1 MLKRMNKIKSL
12 TLQQSIGY
20 ILAICGLIGFFA
32 AFTLTVE
39 KMELIKNPNY
49 IPTCN
54 VSPLI
59 SCGSVMKTPEASIF
73 GFANSLIG
81 VMGFSVVTTIGMALI
96 AGAKFKRWFWLG
108 LQLGTI
114 FGIGFVHWL
123 IYQSVFDIG
132 KLCPYC
138 IVVWSV
144 MIPIFVYT
152 TLYNLRF
159 GNITVPAKLKSVNAF
174 IQKHH
179 GDIIIAWFVIIIGI
193 ILNRFWFYW
202 KTLL

>member
-1 MLKRMNKIKSL
+1 
-12 TLQQSIGY
+12 
-20 ILAICGLIGFFA
+20 
-32 AFTLTVE
+32 
-39 KMELIKNPNY
+39 
-49 IPTCN
+49 
-54 VSPLI
+54 
-59 SCGSVMKTPEASIF
+59 MKTPEASVF

-81 VMGFSVVTTIGMALI
+81 VMGFTVVATIGMAII

-108 LQLGTI
+108 LQVGTI

-174 IQKHH
+174 AQRHH
-179 GDIIIAWFVIIIGI
+179 GDIVIVWYLIIIGI
-193 ILNRFWFYW
+193 ILNHFWFYW

>member
-1 MLKRMNKIKSL
+1 M
-12 TLQQSIGY
+12 TLNQSIGY
-20 ILAICGLIGFFA
+20 ILAICGIIGFFS
-32 AFTLTVE
+32 AFILTVE
-39 KMELIKNPNY
+39 KIELIKNPSY
-49 IPTCN
+49 VPSCSI
-54 VSPLI
+54 SPLL
-59 SCGSVMKTPEASIF
+59 SCGSVMKTPEASVF

-81 VMGFSVVTTIGMALI
+81 VMGFTVVATIGMAII

-108 LQLGTI
+108 LQVGTI

-174 IQKHH
+174 AQRHH
-179 GDIIIAWFVIIIGI
+179 GDIVIVWYLIIIGI
-193 ILNRFWFYW
+193 ILNHFWFYW
-202 KTLL
+202 KTLF

>member
-1 MLKRMNKIKSL
+1 M
-12 TLQQSIGY
+12 TLNQSIGY
-20 ILAICGLIGFFA
+20 VLAICGIIGFFA
-32 AFTLTVE
+32 AFILTVE
-39 KMELIKNPNY
+39 KIELIKNPSY
-49 IPTCN
+49 VPSCSI
-54 VSPLI
+54 SPLL
-59 SCGSVMKTPEASIF
+59 SCGSVMKTPEASVF

-81 VMGFSVVTTIGMALI
+81 VMGFTVVATIGMAII

-108 LQLGTI
+108 LQVGTI

-174 IQKHH
+174 AQRHH
-179 GDIIIAWFVIIIGI
+179 GDIVIVWYLIIIGI
-193 ILNRFWFYW
+193 ILNHFWFYW

>member
-1 MLKRMNKIKSL
+1 MNKVKKM
-12 TLQQSIGY
+12 TLNQSIGY
-20 ILAICGLIGFFA
+20 ILAICGIIGFFA
-32 AFTLTVE
+32 AFTLTIE

-49 IPTCN
+49 VPSCN
-54 VSPLI
+54 ISPLL

-73 GFANSLIG
+73 GFANSIIG
-81 VMGFSVVTTIGMALI
+81 VMGFSVVTTIGMAII

-108 LQLGTI
+108 LQVGTI

-138 IVVWSV
+138 MVVWSV

-174 IQKHH
+174 AQRHH
-179 GDIIIAWFVIIIGI
+179 GDIVITWYLIIIGI
-193 ILNRFWFYW
+193 ILNHFWFYW
-202 KTLL
+202 KTLF

>member
-1 MLKRMNKIKSL
+1 M
-12 TLQQSIGY
+12 TLNQSIGY
-20 ILAICGLIGFFA
+20 ILAICGIIGFFA
-32 AFTLTVE
+32 AFILTVE
-39 KMELIKNPNY
+39 KIELIKNPSY
-49 IPTCN
+49 VPSCSI
-54 VSPLI
+54 SPLL
-59 SCGSVMKTPEASIF
+59 SCGSVMKTPEASVF

-81 VMGFSVVTTIGMALI
+81 VMGFTVVATIGMAII

-108 LQLGTI
+108 LQVGTI

-174 IQKHH
+174 AQRHH
-179 GDIIIAWFVIIIGI
+179 GDIVIVWYLIIIGI
-193 ILNRFWFYW
+193 ILNHFWFYW

>member
-1 MLKRMNKIKSL
+1 M
-12 TLQQSIGY
+12 TLNQSIGY
-20 ILAICGLIGFFA
+20 ILAICGIIGFFA
-32 AFTLTVE
+32 AFILTVE
-39 KMELIKNPNY
+39 KIELIKNPSY
-49 IPTCN
+49 VPSCSI
-54 VSPLI
+54 SPLL
-59 SCGSVMKTPEASIF
+59 SCGSVMKTPEASVF

-81 VMGFSVVTTIGMALI
+81 VMGFTVVATIGMAII
-96 AGAKFKRWFWLG
+96 AGAKFKRWFGLG
-108 LQLGTI
+108 LQVGTI

-174 IQKHH
+174 AQRHH
-179 GDIIIAWFVIIIGI
+179 GDIVIVWYLIIIGI
-193 ILNRFWFYW
+193 ILNHFWFYW

>member
-1 MLKRMNKIKSL
+1 M
-12 TLQQSIGY
+12 TLNQSIGY
-20 ILAICGLIGFFA
+20 ILAICGIIGFFA
-32 AFTLTVE
+32 AFILTVE
-39 KMELIKNPNY
+39 KIELIKNPSY
-49 IPTCN
+49 VPSCSIR
-54 VSPLI
+54 PLL
-59 SCGSVMKTPEASIF
+59 SCGSVMKTPEASVF

-81 VMGFSVVTTIGMALI
+81 VMGFTVVATIGMAII
-96 AGAKFKRWFWLG
+96 AGAKFNRWFWLG
-108 LQLGTI
+108 LQVGTI

-174 IQKHH
+174 AQRHH
-179 GDIIIAWFVIIIGI
+179 GDIVIVWYLIIIGI
-193 ILNRFWFYW
+193 ILNHFWFYW
-202 KTLL
+202 KTLF

>member
-1 MLKRMNKIKSL
+1 MNKVKKM
-12 TLQQSIGY
+12 TLNQSIGY
-20 ILAICGLIGFFA
+20 ILAICGIIGFFA
-32 AFTLTVE
+32 AFILTVE
-39 KMELIKNPNY
+39 KIELIKNPSY
-49 IPTCN
+49 VPSCSI
-54 VSPLI
+54 SPLL
-59 SCGSVMKTPEASIF
+59 SCGSVMKTPEASVF

-81 VMGFSVVTTIGMALI
+81 VMGFTVVATIGMAII

-108 LQLGTI
+108 LQVGTI

-174 IQKHH
+174 AQRHH
-179 GDIIIAWFVIIIGI
+179 GDIVIVWYLIIIGI
-193 ILNRFWFYW
+193 ILNHFWFYW

>member
-1 MLKRMNKIKSL
+1 MNKVKKM
-12 TLQQSIGY
+12 TLNQSIGY
-20 ILAICGLIGFFA
+20 ILAICGIIGFFA
-32 AFTLTVE
+32 AFILTVE
-39 KMELIKNPNY
+39 KIELIKNPSY
-49 IPTCN
+49 VPSCSI
-54 VSPLI
+54 SPLL
-59 SCGSVMKTPEASIF
+59 SCGSVMKTPEASVF

-81 VMGFSVVTTIGMALI
+81 VMGFTVVATIGMAII

-108 LQLGTI
+108 LQVGTI

-159 GNITVPAKLKSVNAF
+159 GNITVTAKLKSVNAF
-174 IQKHH
+174 AQRHH
-179 GDIIIAWFVIIIGI
+179 GDIVIVWYLIIIGI
-193 ILNRFWFYW
+193 ILNHFWFYW

>member
-1 MLKRMNKIKSL
+1 M
-12 TLQQSIGY
+12 TLNQSIGY
-20 ILAICGLIGFFA
+20 ILAICGIIGFFA
-32 AFTLTVE
+32 AFILTVE
-39 KMELIKNPNY
+39 KIELIKNPSY
-49 IPTCN
+49 VPSCSI
-54 VSPLI
+54 SPLL
-59 SCGSVMKTPEASIF
+59 SCGSVMKTPEASVF

-81 VMGFSVVTTIGMALI
+81 VMGFTVVATIGMAII

-108 LQLGTI
+108 LQVGTI

-174 IQKHH
+174 AQRHH
-179 GDIIIAWFVIIIGI
+179 GDIVIVWYLIIIGI
-193 ILNRFWFYW
+193 ILNHFWFYW
-202 KTLL
+202 KTLF

>member
-1 MLKRMNKIKSL
+1 MNKVKKM
-12 TLQQSIGY
+12 TLNQSIGY
-20 ILAICGLIGFFA
+20 VLAICGIIGFFA
-32 AFTLTVE
+32 AFILTVE
-39 KMELIKNPNY
+39 KIELIKNPSY
-49 IPTCN
+49 VPSCSI
-54 VSPLI
+54 SPLL
-59 SCGSVMKTPEASIF
+59 SCGSVMKTPEASVF

-81 VMGFSVVTTIGMALI
+81 VMGFTVVATIGMAII

-108 LQLGTI
+108 LQVGTI

-174 IQKHH
+174 AQRHH
-179 GDIIIAWFVIIIGI
+179 GDIVIVWYLIIIGI
-193 ILNRFWFYW
+193 ILNHFWFYW

>member
-1 MLKRMNKIKSL
+1 M
-12 TLQQSIGY
+12 TLNQSIGY
-20 ILAICGLIGFFA
+20 ILAICGIIGFFA
-32 AFTLTVE
+32 AFILTVE
-39 KMELIKNPNY
+39 KIELIKNPSY
-49 IPTCN
+49 VPSCSI
-54 VSPLI
+54 SPLL
-59 SCGSVMKTPEASIF
+59 SCGSVMKTPEASVF

-81 VMGFSVVTTIGMALI
+81 VMGFTVVATIGMAII

-108 LQLGTI
+108 LQVGTI

-138 IVVWSV
+138 MVVWSV

-174 IQKHH
+174 AQRHH
-179 GDIIIAWFVIIIGI
+179 GDIVIVWYLIIIGI
-193 ILNRFWFYW
+193 ILNHFWFYW
-202 KTLL
+202 KTLF

>member
-1 MLKRMNKIKSL
+1 MNKVKKM
-12 TLQQSIGY
+12 TLNQSIGY
-20 ILAICGLIGFFA
+20 ILAICGIIGFFA
-32 AFTLTVE
+32 AFILTVE
-39 KMELIKNPNY
+39 KIELIKNPSY
-49 IPTCN
+49 VPSCSI
-54 VSPLI
+54 SPLL
-59 SCGSVMKTPEASIF
+59 SCGSVMKTPEASVF

-81 VMGFSVVTTIGMALI
+81 VMGFTVVATIGMAII

-108 LQLGTI
+108 LQVGTI

-138 IVVWSV
+138 IIVWSV

-159 GNITVPAKLKSVNAF
+159 GNIKVPAKLKSVNAF
-174 IQKHH
+174 AQRHH
-179 GDIIIAWFVIIIGI
+179 GDIVIVWYLIIIGI
-193 ILNRFWFYW
+193 ILNHFWFYW

>member
-1 MLKRMNKIKSL
+1 MNKVKKM
-12 TLQQSIGY
+12 TLNQSIGY
-20 ILAICGLIGFFA
+20 ILAICGIIGFFA
-32 AFTLTVE
+32 AFILTVE
-39 KMELIKNPNY
+39 KIELIKNPSY
-49 IPTCN
+49 VPSCSI
-54 VSPLI
+54 SPLL
-59 SCGSVMKTPEASIF
+59 SCGSVMKTPEASVF

-81 VMGFSVVTTIGMALI
+81 VMGFTVVATIGMAII

-108 LQLGTI
+108 LQVGTI

-174 IQKHH
+174 KIFRLCW
-179 GDIIIAWFVIIIGI
+179 I
-193 ILNRFWFYW
+193 
-202 KTLL
+202 T

>member
-1 MLKRMNKIKSL
+1 M
-12 TLQQSIGY
+12 TLNQSIGY
-20 ILAICGLIGFFA
+20 ILAICGIIGFFA
-32 AFTLTVE
+32 AFILTVE
-39 KMELIKNPNY
+39 KIELIKNPSY
-49 IPTCN
+49 VPSCSI
-54 VSPLI
+54 SPLL
-59 SCGSVMKTPEASIF
+59 SCGSVMKTPEASVF

-81 VMGFSVVTTIGMALI
+81 VMGFTVVATIGMAII

-108 LQLGTI
+108 LQIGTI

-138 IVVWSV
+138 IIVWSV

-174 IQKHH
+174 AQRHH
-179 GDIIIAWFVIIIGI
+179 GDIVIVWYLIIIGI
-193 ILNRFWFYW
+193 ILNHFWFYW